1 MRMLLWRTK
10 TVKRM
15 LRVGR
20 NRDCEVDQIALRSS
34 LRWLVYKLSV
44 VYDTLVFQSIELVP
58 GISMPCRK

>member
-15 LRVGR
+15 LRAGR
-20 NRDCEVDQIALRSS
+20 NRDCGVDQIALRSI
-34 LRWLVYKLSV
+34 LRWLVHKLSV

-58 GISMPCRK
+58 GTSMPCRK